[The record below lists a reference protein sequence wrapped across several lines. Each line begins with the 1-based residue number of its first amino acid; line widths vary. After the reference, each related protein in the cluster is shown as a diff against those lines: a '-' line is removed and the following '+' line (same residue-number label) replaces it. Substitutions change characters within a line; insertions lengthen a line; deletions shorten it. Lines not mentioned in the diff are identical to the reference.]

1 MSPQEA
7 EDALTMARYTGP
19 RTKVSRR
26 ARQLLDENKAK
37 YFDRRPYPPGE
48 HGRGRI
54 RESQYL
60 IQLREKQKLKFIYG
74 VLEKQFRRYYKEAA
88 RQSGITGTN
97 LLVILETRLDNV
109 VYRSGLASTR
119 PQARQ
124 LVNHGH
130 FLVNG
135 KRVDIPSYQVRG
147 GEVITVKERSLEI
160 LPILHSIDTGDR
172 KVPEWMD
179 VDADERKITIADLP
193 SREQIDIEIQEQ
205 LVVELYSK

>member
-1 MSPQEA
+1 
-7 EDALTMARYTGP
+7 MARYTGP

-37 YFDRRPYPPGE
+37 YFDRRPYPPGQ

-54 RESQYL
+54 RESQYQ

-74 VLEKQFRRYYKEAA
+74 VLEKQFRRYYKNAA
-88 RQSGITGTN
+88 KGSGITGTN

-124 LVNHGH
+124 LVNHAH

-135 KRVDIPSYQVRG
+135 KKVDIPSYSVRPG
-147 GEVITVKERSLEI
+147 DVVTVKERSLEI
-160 LPILHSIDTGDR
+160 LPIQHAIDTVGR
-172 KVPEWMD
+172 SVPDWLNVEASD
-179 VDADERKITIADLP
+179 RKITVDTLP
-193 SREQIDIEIQEQ
+193 SREQIDTEIKEQ
-205 LVVELYSK
+205 LIVELYSK

>member
-1 MSPQEA
+1 M
-7 EDALTMARYTGP
+7 
-19 RTKVSRR
+19 SRR

-37 YFDRRPYPPGE
+37 YFDRRPYPPGQ

-54 RESQYL
+54 RESQYQ

-74 VLEKQFRRYYKEAA
+74 VLEKQFRRYYKNAA
-88 RQSGITGTN
+88 KASGITGTT

-124 LVNHGH
+124 LVNHAH

-135 KRVDIPSYQVRG
+135 KKVDIPSYSVRPG
-147 GEVITVKERSLEI
+147 DVVTVKERSTEI
-160 LPILHSIDTGDR
+160 LPIQHAIDTVGRSVPDWLNVEAGDR
-172 KVPEWMD
+172 KIT
-179 VDADERKITIADLP
+179 VDTLP
-193 SREQIDIEIQEQ
+193 SREQIDTEIKEQ
-205 LVVELYSK
+205 LIVELYSK

>member
-1 MSPQEA
+1 
-7 EDALTMARYTGP
+7 MARYTGP

-60 IQLREKQKLKFIYG
+60 IQLREKQKLKHIYG

-88 RQSGITGTN
+88 RRSGITGTN
-97 LLVILETRLDNV
+97 LLQILEQRLDNV
-109 VYRSGLASTR
+109 VYRAGLAATR

-130 FLVNG
+130 FRVNG
-135 KRVDIPSYQVRG
+135 KKVDIPSYQVRPG
-147 GEVITVKERSLEI
+147 DVITVKERSRDV
-160 LPILHSIDTGDR
+160 LPIVHAIDTVDR
-172 KVPEWMD
+172 PVPEWLE
-179 VDADERKITIADLP
+179 VDRDDRKITVKSVP
-193 SREQIDIEIQEQ
+193 SREMIDLDIQEH

>member
-1 MSPQEA
+1 
-7 EDALTMARYTGP
+7 MARYTGP

-37 YFDRRPYPPGE
+37 YFDRRPYPPGD

-54 RESQYL
+54 RESQYQ
-60 IQLREKQKLKFIYG
+60 IQLREKQKLRFMYG

-109 VYRSGLASTR
+109 VYRSGLARTR

-172 KVPEWMD
+172 TVPEWMD
-179 VDADERKITIADLP
+179 IDVDERTITIKDLP
-193 SREQIDIEIQEQ
+193 SREQIDTEIQEQ
-205 LVVELYSK
+205 LIVELYSK

>member
-1 MSPQEA
+1 
-7 EDALTMARYTGP
+7 MARYTGP

-37 YFDRRPYPPGE
+37 YFDRRPYPPGQ

-54 RESQYL
+54 RESQYQ
-60 IQLREKQKLKFIYG
+60 IQLREKQKLKFMYG
-74 VLEKQFRRYYKEAA
+74 VLEKQFRRYYKNAA
-88 RQSGITGTN
+88 KASGITGTN

-109 VYRSGLASTR
+109 VYRAGFASTR

-135 KRVDIPSYQVRG
+135 KKVDIPSYQVRADDI
-147 GEVITVKERSLEI
+147 VTVKERSKEV
-160 LPILHSIDTGDR
+160 LPIQHAIDTVGR
-172 KVPEWMD
+172 TVPEWLKVESGD
-179 VDADERKITIADLP
+179 LTITVDTMPA
-193 SREQIDIEIQEQ
+193 REQIDTEIKEQ
-205 LVVELYSK
+205 LIVELYSK

>member
-1 MSPQEA
+1 
-7 EDALTMARYTGP
+7 MARYTGP

-37 YFDRRPYPPGE
+37 YFDRRPYPPGQ

-74 VLEKQFRRYYKEAA
+74 VLEKQFRRYYKNAA
-88 RQSGITGTN
+88 KASGITGTN

-124 LVNHGH
+124 LVNHAH

-135 KRVDIPSYQVRG
+135 KKVDIPSYSVRPG
-147 GEVITVKERSLEI
+147 DVVTVKERSLEI
-160 LPILHSIDTGDR
+160 LPIQHAIDTVGRSVPDWLIVDAGDR
-172 KVPEWMD
+172 KIT
-179 VDADERKITIADLP
+179 VDTYPARD
-193 SREQIDIEIQEQ
+193 QIDTEIKEH
-205 LVVELYSK
+205 LTVELYSK

>member
-1 MSPQEA
+1 
-7 EDALTMARYTGP
+7 MARYTGP

-54 RESQYL
+54 RESQYQ
-60 IQLREKQKLKFIYG
+60 IQLREKQKLRFTYG
-74 VLEKQFRRYYKEAA
+74 VLERQFRRYYERAA
-88 RQSGITGTN
+88 RMRGITGEN
-97 LLVILETRLDNV
+97 LLRLLETRLDNV
-109 VYRSGLASTR
+109 VYRAGLAHTR

-124 LVNHGH
+124 LVNHAH

-135 KRVDIPSYQVRG
+135 QKVDIPSYQLRQGDVVTLRA
-147 GEVITVKERSLEI
+147 RSRDI
-160 LPILHSIDTGDR
+160 LPVQHAVDTVDR
-172 KVPEWMD
+172 PIPEWID
-179 VDADERKITIADLP
+179 VDKRERKIAVTVLP
-193 SREQIDIEIQEQ
+193 SRPQIDTQIQEQ

>member
-1 MSPQEA
+1 
-7 EDALTMARYTGP
+7 MARYTGP

-54 RESQYL
+54 RESQYM
-60 IQLREKQKLKFIYG
+60 IQLREKQKLKHIYG

-88 RQSGITGTN
+88 RRSGITGTN
-97 LLVILETRLDNV
+97 LLQILEARLDNV
-109 VYRSGLASTR
+109 VYRAGLAATR

-124 LVNHGH
+124 LVNHAH

-135 KRVDIPSYQVRG
+135 KKVDIPSYQVRAG
-147 GEVITVKERSLEI
+147 DVITVKERSKDV
-160 LPILHSIDTGDR
+160 LPIMHAVDTVDR
-172 KVPEWMD
+172 PVPEWLD
-179 VDADERKITIADLP
+179 VDKGERTITVTSIP
-193 SREQIDIEIQEQ
+193 SREQIDTDIQEQ

>member
-1 MSPQEA
+1 
-7 EDALTMARYTGP
+7 MARYTGP

-37 YFDRRPYPPGE
+37 YFDRRPYPPGQ

-74 VLEKQFRRYYKEAA
+74 VLEKQFRRYYKNAA
-88 RQSGITGTN
+88 KASGITGTN

-124 LVNHGH
+124 LVNHAH
-130 FLVNG
+130 FLVND
-135 KRVDIPSYQVRG
+135 KKVDIPSYSVRPG
-147 GEVITVKERSLEI
+147 DVVTVKERSLEI
-160 LPILHSIDTGDR
+160 LPIQHAIDTVGRSVPEWLQVDAGDR
-172 KVPEWMD
+172 KIT
-179 VDADERKITIADLP
+179 VDSYP
-193 SREQIDIEIQEQ
+193 SRDQIDTEIKEQ
-205 LVVELYSK
+205 LIVELYSK

>member
-1 MSPQEA
+1 
-7 EDALTMARYTGP
+7 MARYTGP

-37 YFDRRPYPPGE
+37 YFDRRPYPPGD

-60 IQLREKQKLKFIYG
+60 VQLREKQKLKFIYG
-74 VLEKQFRRYYKEAA
+74 VLEKQFRRYYKESA
-88 RQSGITGTN
+88 RQSGITGTV
-97 LLVILETRLDNV
+97 LLQILESRLDNV

-130 FLVNG
+130 FLVND
-135 KRVDIPSYQVRG
+135 KRVDIPSYQVRKDD
-147 GEVITVKERSLEI
+147 VVSVKERSLEI
-160 LPILHSIDTGDR
+160 LPIMIAVDTGDR
-172 KVPEWMD
+172 TVPEWMD
-179 VDADERKITIADLP
+179 VNVEERTITIKDLP
-193 SREQIDIEIQEQ
+193 SREQIDTQIQEQ

>member
-1 MSPQEA
+1 
-7 EDALTMARYTGP
+7 MARYTGP

-37 YFDRRPYPPGE
+37 YFDRRPYPPGQ

-74 VLEKQFRRYYKEAA
+74 VLEKQFRRYYKNAA
-88 RQSGITGTN
+88 KASGITGTN

-124 LVNHGH
+124 LVNHAH
-130 FLVNG
+130 FLVND
-135 KRVDIPSYQVRG
+135 KKVDIPSYSVRPG
-147 GEVITVKERSLEI
+147 DVVTVKERSQEI
-160 LPILHSIDTGDR
+160 LPIQHAIDTVGRSVPDWLQVDAGDR
-172 KVPEWMD
+172 KIT
-179 VDADERKITIADLP
+179 VDSYPARD
-193 SREQIDIEIQEQ
+193 QIDTEIKEQ
-205 LVVELYSK
+205 LIVELYSK

>member
-1 MSPQEA
+1 
-7 EDALTMARYTGP
+7 MARYTGP

-54 RESQYL
+54 RESQYQ
-60 IQLREKQKLKFIYG
+60 IQLREKQKLRHIYG
-74 VLEKQFRRYYKEAA
+74 LLERQFRNYYKAA
-88 RQSGITGTN
+88 NRRSGITGDN
-97 LLVILETRLDNV
+97 LLQMLESRLDNV
-109 VYRSGLASTR
+109 VYRSGFARTR

-135 KRVDIPSYQVRG
+135 KKVDIPSYQVRQAD
-147 GEVITVKERSLEI
+147 VITVREKSKD
-160 LPILHSIDTGDR
+160 SFVVMQAIDTLDRTSPEWLDVDSGDR
-172 KVPEWMD
+172 KV
-179 VDADERKITIADLP
+179 VVTTLP
-193 SREQIDIEIQEQ
+193 SRAQIDTQIQEQ
-205 LVVELYSK
+205 LVIELYSK